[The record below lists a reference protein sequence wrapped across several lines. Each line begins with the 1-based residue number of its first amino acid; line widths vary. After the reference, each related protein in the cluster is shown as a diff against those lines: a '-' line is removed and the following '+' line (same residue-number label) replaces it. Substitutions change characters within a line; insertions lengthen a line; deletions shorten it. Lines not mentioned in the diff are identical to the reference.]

1 MLFLGLT
8 MMGYISYKNLPVE
21 LLPSTELPML
31 IVQVSSRIEVD
42 PTYMENKGVIPL
54 EGAIGTLEGIEK
66 IESSATQ
73 RRGTIFIYYNQNINT
88 KYAYLKLQEK
98 ISSVKSSL
106 PEEFTVYVGKIDL
119 DQIANQFMGLQVRG
133 GGGIDRVR
141 NITDQII
148 APELENIDGIANVEV
163 YGGREKSVE
172 IILDEEAC
180 KAHGITPSRIGKWTC
195 SASIVNRV
203 PSEG

>member
-1 MLFLGLT
+1 MKFIIHRKTFISMLFLGLT
-8 MMGYISYKNLPVE
+8 MLGYISYKNLPVE

-98 ISSVKSSL
+98 ISAVKSSL

-148 APELENIDGIANVEV
+148 APELENIDGIANV
-163 YGGREKSVE
+163 
-172 IILDEEAC
+172 
-180 KAHGITPSRIGKWTC
+180 
-195 SASIVNRV
+195 
-203 PSEG
+203 